1 MQKPARKPSEH
12 WKTAWIAWDPY
23 DVWHRLLRD
32 NPVCVDDP
40 SSTTGQMSAAT
51 ARDFWV
57 TVADFPDPL
66 QDALFVI
73 AHAEGFESALSGLD
87 KAIRQHLEARE
98 GGSNLVPISRGVR
111 RNRRDAPT
119 SDGKTGSRVA
129 S

>member
-1 MQKPARKPSEH
+1 MKKAARRTPEH

-32 NPVCVDDP
+32 KPVCVEDP
-40 SSTTGQMSAAT
+40 STTTGQMNPSM

-73 AHAEGFESALSGLD
+73 AHAEGFEAAISALD
-87 KAIRQHLEARE
+87 RAIRAHLEARE

-111 RNRRDAPT
+111 RGDRDTHPT
-119 SDGKTGSRVA
+119 DIKPGSRVA